1 MIRTLLLAAVSAF
14 ALTGAAQA
22 EDIST
27 HVLNIATGTGGAGI
41 PVTLEIEQNGNWSKI
56 GSGITGDNGR
66 VEGFG
71 IDAEKAT
78 YRLSFD
84 LSGYKALGEA
94 PFFPEIDVIFAV
106 QDTDRHHHVPVL
118 VSPFGYSTYLG
129 N

>member
-1 MIRTLLLAAVSAF
+1 MLRSTLIAAVSAL

-27 HVLNIATGTGGAGI
+27 HVLNISTGTGGAGI
-41 PVTLEIEQNGNWSKI
+41 PVTLEMKKGDEWTEVGTAT
-56 GSGITGDNGR
+56 TGENGR
-66 VEGFG
+66 VDGFG
-71 IDAEKAT
+71 ITTEAAT
-78 YRLSFD
+78 YRLAFD
-84 LSGYKALGEA
+84 LSGYAALGDA

-106 QDTDRHHHVPVL
+106 QDTNREHHVPVL